1 MTINN
6 QDSLARIE
14 NFLAEL
20 TKLSLETG
28 VKVGLNKKTT
38 FITEDDNL
46 DGRYELENSHCFGFN
61 ETRSQ

>member
-1 MTINN
+1 MLDNN
-6 QDSLARIE
+6 QDSRAKKE

-20 TKLSLETG
+20 TRLSLKTG

-61 ETRSQ
+61 ETRS